1 MGQTNEMRP
10 LRPLQRFTRGE
21 REARVTSELKALN
34 NLSDPIILSCSCE
47 QDPERQLAA
56 ESLVAVV
63 RYFLR
68 KGDEKS
74 AWQAFEQLMKYA
86 DNWIYPN
93 HKKRGFSST
102 DYPDIAGDIY
112 EKMRESIWE
121 TGEKEEYWEYR
132 FWVALEREGCTVM
145 NKWSDRRSAEQSSMR
160 SGPNGEWDALEHI
173 AETARRG
180 AVFVPIEESHN
191 GDAFSRFVEWQALDD
206 ALARLPSLQ
215 RMAWYLRN
223 WKRWPIDSPDP
234 DTPSIARALNRTPR
248 SVSNYLRAA
257 EVGLAAM
264 LGAEAE

>member
-21 REARVTSELKALN
+21 RDARVTKELEALN
-34 NLSDPIILSCSCE
+34 NLSDHIILSHSCE
-47 QDPERQLAA
+47 QDPMRQWAA
-56 ESLVAVV
+56 ESLVAVI

-74 AWQAFEQLMKYA
+74 AWQAFAQLMKYA

-93 HKKRGFSST
+93 HKKRGFTST

-112 EKMRESIWE
+112 EKMRKSIWE

-132 FWVALEREGCTVM
+132 FWVALEREGRTVM
-145 NKWSDRRSAEQSSMR
+145 NKWSNLRSIENSSMR
-160 SGPNGEWDALEHI
+160 SGPNGEWDVLENV

-180 AVFVPIEESHN
+180 AVLVPIEENHN
-191 GDAFSRFVEWQALDD
+191 GDAFSQFVESEALDD
-206 ALARLPSLQ
+206 ALAHLPSLQ
-215 RMAWYLRN
+215 RMAWYLRY
-223 WKRWPIDSPDP
+223 WEQWPISAPDLG
-234 DTPSIARALNRTPR
+234 TPSIARALKRTPR
-248 SVSNYLRAA
+248 SVSAYLRAA
-257 EVGLAAM
+257 EAGLAAM